1 MYMQTLP
8 PLHSPEVKQEFN
20 EYKGVA
26 RTKLASTTQEPYGH
40 VGDAIVMMTSV
51 ILCGIIYC
59 VTMVF

>member
-1 MYMQTLP
+1 MNRLP
-8 PLHSPEVKQEFN
+8 SRHQHTKTIPTRHEYSVGLGALHVVP
-20 EYKGVA
+20 
-26 RTKLASTTQEPYGH
+26 QEPYGH